1 MRRNT
6 ATLWALP
13 LYAMALA
20 APFSVGG
27 GNLAAGLILAAAMAR
42 LCTSAGRAALPP
54 RSLLWVLAAYLA
66 MNGAATLLAAPYPA
80 HWDKWQEEMWLKLLL
95 VTVPV
100 LGGAAPQHLRRV
112 VRIMV
117 LAGALVAVYAIV
129 QHFTGL
135 EFRRGKEL
143 EPIGGTYFALGFFSH
158 HLSYGGQ
165 VLVLWIFAAA
175 WALDRG
181 LAPRRLFSWP
191 LAAFLL
197 LSCGLLWSYAR
208 SAQVGAVAGAIVL
221 VLLQQGRKRRWGLS
235 LLGVVLVAA
244 AALPSTRMRFAD
256 FLETG
261 AEQTRLNLWRSAVD
275 GIAAR
280 PLLGYGPG
288 NFRHLLEQHAV
299 PGVYDA
305 KGHVHNDFLMHACN
319 AGLLGLAAALILLVL
334 VTLLLWRA
342 RRRIA
347 AGSWVLLGGVAVQ
360 AAISV
365 AGLFQVY
372 QTDDEVEMVLY
383 FLLGCGLGLMGRPP
397 RADVGAPAS
406 RAP

>member
-1 MRRNT
+1 MTRDT

-20 APFSVGG
+20 TPFSVGG
-27 GNLAAGLILAAAMAR
+27 GNLAAGLILAAAALR
-42 LCTSAGRAALPP
+42 LGTAAGRAALPP
-54 RSLLWVLAAYLA
+54 RSLLWALGAYLA
-66 MNGAATLLAAPYPA
+66 VHAAATLFAAPYPS
-80 HWDKWQEEMWLKLLL
+80 HWGKWLEEMWLKLLL

-100 LGGAAPQHLRRV
+100 LGAAAPQHLRRA
-112 VRIMV
+112 VRIVV
-117 LAGALVAVYAIV
+117 LAGALVAVYAVV

-135 EFRRGKEL
+135 ELRRGKEL

-181 LAPRRLFSWP
+181 LAPRRPFSWP
-191 LAAFLL
+191 LAAFVLL
-197 LSCGLLWSYAR
+197 ACGLLWSYAR

-221 VLLQQGRKRRWGLS
+221 VLLQRGWRRRWGLTA
-235 LLGVVLVAA
+235 LGVILAA
-244 AALPSTRMRFAD
+244 AAIVPSTRMRFAH
-256 FLETG
+256 FFEAG
-261 AEQTRLNLWRSAVD
+261 AEQTRLNLWRSAID

-288 NFRHLLEQHAV
+288 NFRHLMEQHAY
-299 PGVYDA
+299 PGVYEA
-305 KGHVHNDFLMHACN
+305 KGHAHDDFLMHACN
-319 AGLLGLAAALILLVL
+319 AGLLGLIAALVLLVL
-334 VTLLLWRA
+334 VTVLLWRA
-342 RRRIA
+342 SRRVA
-347 AGSWVLLGGVAVQ
+347 PGGWVLLGGVAVQ
-360 AAISV
+360 FAISV

-372 QTDDEVEMVLY
+372 QTDDEVEMALY

-397 RADVGAPAS
+397 RAGAAGPAG
-406 RAP
+406 